1 MEPTMFPGNIV
12 SSCASFKTLE
22 RCQIGKFSSEAIQSL
37 GTLSLTPSGDVT
49 ERRTKS
55 ATI

>member
-1 MEPTMFPGNIV
+1 MEPAMFPAV

-22 RCQIGKFSSEAIQSL
+22 RCQIDKFSSEAIQSL
-37 GTLSLTPSGDVT
+37 GTLSLTPSDDVT
-49 ERRTKS
+49 DGRTKS